1 MGQLYACR
9 FLVGLFEA
17 GMFPGVITTL
27 TYWYRTDEFGRPMMW
42 FFGISQLSGI
52 VGSLLCYAISYMDGV
67 RGLSAWRW
75 VFIIEGCATVIL
87 AGAIFW
93 ILPDF
98 PKSPRSN
105 SWLTPREQDFIEA
118 RLPKNTPTTSDG
130 NFDSKQAWDTF
141 RSPVIWGFTI
151 IQLSMNLSLA
161 GFNWYLPT
169 IITDFGFVGLPAN
182 QLLNIPP
189 VFAGVIGV
197 VFSAWFIGQG
207 YIWRPLYCL

>member
-1 MGQLYACR
+1 M
-9 FLVGLFEA
+9 FEA

-42 FFGISQLSGI
+42 FFAISQVSGI
-52 VGSLLCYAISYMDGV
+52 VGSLLCYGISYMDGV

-75 VFIIEGCATVIL
+75 VFIIEGCATIL
-87 AGAIFW
+87 LGGVIFW

-98 PKSPRSN
+98 PKSPRSR
-105 SWLTPREQDFIEA
+105 SWLTPREQEFIEA
-118 RLPKNTPTTSDG
+118 RLPINTPTTSDK
-130 NFDSKQAWDTF
+130 NFDGKEAWDTF
-141 RSPVIWGFTI
+141 KSPIIWVFTL

-189 VFAGVIGV
+189 VSAGVIGV
-197 VFSAWFIGQG
+197 IFSAWFIGKG
-207 YIWRPLYCL
+207 YCWRPLYCL